1 MNLTRW
7 VYHFLIQLDCELVSK
22 VYILLIPLIVVTKNL
37 SRDLWRN
44 LEVGCAVFFFL
55 LVFPSVRVR
64 VSTVFKGAAIL
75 HVR

>member
-44 LEVGCAVFFFL
+44 LEVGCAACFFSSWFSPQ
-55 LVFPSVRVR
+55 F
-64 VSTVFKGAAIL
+64 G
-75 HVR
+75 